1 MGRSPC
7 CSKVGLR
14 RGPWST
20 KEDSLLSN
28 FINQNGE
35 GQWRSL
41 PKKAGLLRCGKSCRL
56 RWMNYLRPGIK
67 RGNITQDEED
77 LIVRLHGLL
86 GNRWSLI
93 AGRLPGRTDNEIKNY
108 WNTHLLKKL
117 KTAAID
123 LPKISPKPKKIAAVT
138 DKKNKNKK
146 TANGTKLL
154 PPPQPPKEEL
164 NNSNKEI
171 RGGGDSDGGADD
183 LPKTKVYLPKP
194 IRVSSAFSRTNS
206 YDSLASGASN
216 SDAGDAPEKLA
227 AEVVS
232 FLPVAWPPLFELEG
246 EDEYGMCGGGNG
258 GDDFL
263 AGGGFILPVLNH
275 SDSISSDENMLE
287 KVYDEY
293 LQLL

>member
-20 KEDSLLSN
+20 KEDTTLTN
-28 FINQNGE
+28 FIQQNGE

-41 PKKAGLLRCGKSCRL
+41 PKNAGLLRCGKSCRL

-67 RGNITQDEED
+67 RGNISQDEED
-77 LIVRLHGLL
+77 LIVRLHRLL

-108 WNTHLLKKL
+108 WNTHLIKKL
-117 KTAAID
+117 KESGINPKPHKHN
-123 LPKISPKPKKIAAVT
+123 LPKKKKKQKKVAAATTTAKKTSTKKIEE
-138 DKKNKNKK
+138 KK
-146 TANGTKLL
+146 LIS
-154 PPPQPPKEEL
+154 
-164 NNSNKEI
+164 NNDNNNNNNN
-171 RGGGDSDGGADD
+171 DD
-183 LPKTKVYLPKP
+183 VPKTKVYLPKP

-206 YDSLASGASN
+206 YDSLTTGTSSSEGGEA
-216 SDAGDAPEKLA
+216 A

-232 FLPVAWPPLFELEG
+232 YVPVAWLPEFELE
-246 EDEYGMCGGGNG
+246 DANYGLVGGGAE
-258 GDDFL
+258 DDFL
-263 AGGGFILPVLNH
+263 GVGCIF
-275 SDSISSDENMLE
+275 SSDENMWD